1 MIRLSYEAIR
11 LLNDMIS
18 QEGISMFENDHNEN
32 GMENTQFDSQPVND
46 ELSVS
51 GVDNVTKK
59 GKGRK
64 AALIGG
70 ISAAVVV
77 GGSATAYAASDTV
90 KNQVKLRLSSP
101 EKYYAWVTEN
111 NSKNLGQ
118 ILSENYKKSIDNMEK
133 GTEAKFKLSFEP
145 TQNAKDMLIDEVFG
159 GKSNEETKQFEDII
173 KNNDSIGI
181 AVDCSSKKG
190 KTEGSFGLEL
200 SDKRVVGIDAAID
213 ADAMDYFVR
222 IPELK
227 EQWIGVS
234 LGETMDELMSDEEAN
249 AVLQTYKDIMNDP
262 ASFLSPEEL
271 ETEVNRYAGVW
282 ANFADEVKLEKK
294 ESVDICDITVNYTVA
309 TVELTEMDTCKLGV
323 EFLKELK
330 DDDIIRDIVVDKIK
344 AVDDKDEY
352 KKSINDALDELKEQL
367 EEDDF
372 DEDTVFTI
380 DTYIDPTGTIRGF
393 GFEAEEEKL
402 TMVLGKDGNDVRG
415 EMKFVSDG
423 EEEFSVKLT
432 AEEEGKDKY
441 SGDVT
446 IEYPK
451 TSYDYDEDEGKMRSN
466 TETQKAVIKFDEFE
480 VVDKEKGYFNGDF
493 VINIPDVDPIDLSF
507 SSDGKQQEVSYEL
520 RFDGTDYGK
529 LKFAYSVDYGTSVDV
544 PSKDSAFMVDV
555 KDADNFKLE
564 EYATQDE
571 FNKFAKGIMTQ
582 VGIDDKTADELAKY
596 ATEELYDAADSG
608 LDIDD
613 DDFDLDDDEFDFDD
627 EDREEKK
634 TTSSA
639 FDDDDDDYSFN
650 FEFDPSQFKY
660 EDYKDFMTEE
670 EFNEFVEEMK
680 KYYDEYSSTAGS
692 SATTTKKAS

>member
-529 LKFAYSVDYGTSVDV
+529 LKFTYSVDYGTSVDV

-613 DDFDLDDDEFDFDD
+613 DDFDWDDDEFDFDD

>member
-1 MIRLSYEAIR
+1 M
-11 LLNDMIS
+11 
-18 QEGISMFENDHNEN
+18 
-32 GMENTQFDSQPVND
+32 
-46 ELSVS
+46 
-51 GVDNVTKK
+51 
-59 GKGRK
+59 
-64 AALIGG
+64 
-70 ISAAVVV
+70 
-77 GGSATAYAASDTV
+77 
-90 KNQVKLRLSSP
+90 
-101 EKYYAWVTEN
+101 
-111 NSKNLGQ
+111 
-118 ILSENYKKSIDNMEK
+118 
-133 GTEAKFKLSFEP
+133 
-145 TQNAKDMLIDEVFG
+145 
-159 GKSNEETKQFEDII
+159 
-173 KNNDSIGI
+173 
-181 AVDCSSKKG
+181 
-190 KTEGSFGLEL
+190 
-200 SDKRVVGIDAAID
+200 
-213 ADAMDYFVR
+213 
-222 IPELK
+222 
-227 EQWIGVS
+227 
-234 LGETMDELMSDEEAN
+234 
-249 AVLQTYKDIMNDP
+249 
-262 ASFLSPEEL
+262 
-271 ETEVNRYAGVW
+271 
-282 ANFADEVKLEKK
+282 
-294 ESVDICDITVNYTVA
+294 
-309 TVELTEMDTCKLGV
+309 
-323 EFLKELK
+323 
-330 DDDIIRDIVVDKIK
+330 
-344 AVDDKDEY
+344 
-352 KKSINDALDELKEQL
+352 DELKEQL

-372 DEDTVFTI
+372 DEDTVFTV

-402 TMVLGKDGNDVRG
+402 TMVLGKDGKDVRG

-423 EEEFSVKLT
+423 EEEFSVKLS

-441 SGDVT
+441 SGDLT

-507 SSDGKQQEVSYEL
+507 SSDGKQQEVSYEI

-596 ATEELYDAADSG
+596 ATEEIYDAADSG

-613 DDFDLDDDEFDFDD
+613 DDFDWDDDDFDFDD

>member
-1 MIRLSYEAIR
+1 
-11 LLNDMIS
+11 
-18 QEGISMFENDHNEN
+18 MFENDHNEN

-51 GVDNVTKK
+51 GVENVTKK
-59 GKGRK
+59 GRGRK

-101 EKYYAWVTEN
+101 EEYYAWVTEN

-133 GTEAKFKLSFEP
+133 GTDAKFKLSFEP
-145 TQNAKDMLIDEVFG
+145 TQNAKDMLMDEVFG

-213 ADAMDYFVR
+213 ADTMDYFVR

-282 ANFADEVKLEKK
+282 GNFAEDVKLEKK

-309 TVELTEMDTCKLGV
+309 SVKLTEKDTVKLGV

-344 AVDDKDEY
+344 AVDDKSEY
-352 KKSINDALDELKEQL
+352 KDSINDALDELKEQL

-372 DEDTVFTI
+372 DEDTVFTV

-402 TMVLGKDGNDVRG
+402 TMVLGKDGKDVRG

-423 EEEFSVKLT
+423 EEEFSVKLS

-441 SGDVT
+441 SGDLT

-507 SSDGKQQEVSYEL
+507 SSDGKQQEVSYEI

-596 ATEELYDAADSG
+596 ATEEIFDAADSS
-608 LDIDD
+608 LDIND
-613 DDFDLDDDEFDFDD
+613 DDFDWDDDDFDFDD
-627 EDREEKK
+627 EDREETK